1 MSIPPPSWNRKLRFV
16 GNTGIPYSTGL
27 EKESIT
33 SVPRS
38 MYNAKK
44 ILEIL
49 IQTKAT
55 QGEENDMTRN

>member
-1 MSIPPPSWNRKLRFV
+1 
-16 GNTGIPYSTGL
+16 
-27 EKESIT
+27 
-33 SVPRS
+33 

-55 QGEENDMTRN
+55 QGEENDMTRKYNI